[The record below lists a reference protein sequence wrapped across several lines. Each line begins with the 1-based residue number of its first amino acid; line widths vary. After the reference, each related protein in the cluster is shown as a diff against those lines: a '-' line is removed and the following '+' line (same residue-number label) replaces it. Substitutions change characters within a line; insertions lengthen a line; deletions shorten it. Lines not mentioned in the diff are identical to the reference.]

1 MRGRQIAR
9 FLALTLLASVV
20 PGAMASGA
28 EAPVALSIAPAVAG
42 NTAVHAG
49 QAIVVSGT
57 VPAGPITAATL
68 IAQEDGGTTS
78 VQEIPVE
85 VLNRADDGDLD
96 FLKNDSGNLSGRLT
110 LTCIFREPVDT
121 CPTPHGI
128 PRNAVLEVHV
138 GDQSGASPP
147 LRVDFT
153 RPIIQGYRLLSTNAV
168 VVDFSEPVHNLDGD
182 SALDWTVTDPQRTPL
197 MIGGPTPS
205 DCTYEASEDATAGS
219 TGCTLKITIQD
230 VAEDD
235 EPFTG
240 FTPALIRK
248 AYTDFASNSMLRT
261 AGAPNSRALD
271 KVAPRVPRIKT
282 IDNKDATSAV
292 VTSRSEAPVVTVDSA
307 TNGHTI
313 TLYRESS
320 PVPGFSKT
328 GDTQLATAT
337 VVGGQAVFD
346 ALLPFA
352 TDGPYT
358 LYALATDIHGND
370 SLDTGGSVAADDAT
384 YVLDRV
390 APQPLQARATGPSI
404 AVSFTEKVTGTDDP
418 SQWSVVGCT
427 GDCTVQQVTG
437 SGDTRVLEL
446 PSGAF
451 VPDGAQV
458 SWTGGNY
465 ADAATNPLAPFS
477 VLAVQGSAGIV
488 VDLEPEQ
495 GTQAVARDY
504 TLKLTVKD
512 GLGNTVSGAS
522 VGIRAV
528 TGPTSTRNTGQ
539 GAGVLDVC
547 TSQADGSC
555 TVSYASNATGL
566 DTVQA
571 WLRGGATPPAEPAGQ
586 QNADSQDV
594 VTVSWTAE
602 GAEIRLDATPES
614 SAGSIDNA
622 HVVTVSVKE
631 LGSVFDTTAPA
642 NIQGINVDLGATSG
656 PNKGWLGQCDTGVDG
671 TCQISY
677 RSTTVTDSESLQSW
691 IDRNRD
697 NTTVDDLFLNRAE
710 SKDADGQPATDDPSQ
725 DVLQRTWLEGTVVPP
740 PPPGPGE
747 RSVSMTSPSSPT
759 VKFGEAV
766 RIEGTVLAGDGCEVD
781 HVTIERRSAGAGF
794 EPLGEGAVDDS
805 GSWEYTFAPEH
816 NADYR
821 ATVAADSSC
830 DGATSDAVFI
840 GVKSTVKALP
850 SKTKIKKNRCTK
862 IHGTVKP
869 SAPGAKVIFQRRRP
883 GGWGRV
889 GTALLNGRSRYTLP
903 VCFGKVGP
911 KKLRVRSVGTD
922 SNLAGISRW
931 MVVRVTR
938 P

>member
-1 MRGRQIAR
+1 M
-9 FLALTLLASVV
+9 TLMASLV
-20 PGAMASGA
+20 PGAVASGA
-28 EAPVALSIAPAVAG
+28 EAPVTVSVAPSVAG

-49 QAIVVSGT
+49 QTIVVSGT
-57 VPAGPITAATL
+57 LPAGPITAATL

-128 PRNAVLEVHV
+128 PRNAVLQIHV
-138 GDQSGASPP
+138 GDQTGGSPP

-153 RPIIQGYRLLSTNAV
+153 RPVIEGYRLMATNAV
-168 VVDFSEPVHNLDGD
+168 IVDFSEPVHNLDGH

-197 MIGGPTPS
+197 MVDGSTPN
-205 DCTYEASEDATAGS
+205 DCTYEATEDATAGPV
-219 TGCTLKITIQD
+219 GCTLKLTIQD

-248 AYTDFASNSMLRT
+248 AYTDFASNSMQRT

-271 KVAPRVPRIKT
+271 KVPPRVPRIAM

-292 VTSRSEAPVVTVDSA
+292 VSSRTQAPVVAVDGA

-320 PVPGFSKT
+320 PVPGFNKASDVELGTKT
-328 GDTQLATAT
+328 VA
-337 VVGGQAVFD
+337 GGQAIFD
-346 ALLPFA
+346 ALPPFM

-370 SLDTGGSVAADDAT
+370 SLDSSGSIAADDAA

-390 APQPLQARATGPSI
+390 SPQPLQARATGASI

-427 GDCTVQQVTG
+427 GDCTVQGVTG
-437 SGDTRVLEL
+437 SGDTRVLQL

-451 VPDGAQV
+451 VPTGAQV

-465 ADAATNPLAPFS
+465 ADAAGNPLAPFS
-477 VLAVQGSAGIV
+477 VPATQGSTGIV

-512 GLGNTVSGAS
+512 GLGNTVAGAS
-522 VGIRAV
+522 VGIRAAS
-528 TGPTSTRNTGQ
+528 GPTSTRNTGQ

-555 TVSYASNATGL
+555 TVSYSSNATGL
-566 DTVQA
+566 DTLQA
-571 WLRGGATPPAEPAGQ
+571 WLKGPGAPPPAEPAGQ
-586 QNADSQDV
+586 QNADNQDV
-594 VTVSWTAE
+594 VTVSWITE
-602 GAEIRLDATPES
+602 GADIQLDATPET
-614 SAGSIDNA
+614 SAGSIDDA

-631 LGSVFDTTAPA
+631 LGSIYDTSAPA
-642 NIQGINVDLGATSG
+642 NIQGVNVDLEATSG
-656 PNKGWLGQCDTGVDG
+656 PNKGWLGQCDTGIDG
-671 TCQISY
+671 TCQISHS
-677 RSTTVTDSESLQSW
+677 STTVTDSEALQTW

-697 NTTVDDLFLNRAE
+697 NTTDDDLFLNSVE
-710 SKDADGQPATDDPSQ
+710 SRDADGLPAIDDPSQ
-725 DVLQRTWLEGTVVPP
+725 DALERTWLEGTVVPPP

-766 RIEGTVLAGDGCEVD
+766 RIEGTVLAGDGCQVD
-781 HVTIERRSAGAGF
+781 HVAIERRSAGTEGF
-794 EPLGEGAVDDS
+794 EPLGEGAVDDG
-805 GSWEYTFAPEH
+805 GSWEFTFTPEH

-830 DGATSDAVFI
+830 DGATSDTVFI

-869 SAPGAKVIFQRRRP
+869 SAPGAKVILQRRRP
-883 GGWGRV
+883 GGWGRA